1 MRVERHLVA
10 YILTL
15 ELELEDHEV
24 WYSPLVKVFYMV
36 VISMSSQTLEVVYL
50 INLVSFLFNVFII
63 Y

>member
-10 YILTL
+10 HILTL

-24 WYSPLVKVFYMV
+24 WYSPLVKVFHMV

-50 INLVSFLFNVFII
+50 INLVSF
-63 Y
+63 

>member
-10 YILTL
+10 HILTL
-15 ELELEDHEV
+15 ELELEDHKV
-24 WYSPLVKVFYMV
+24 WYSSLVKVFHMV

-50 INLVSFLFNVFII
+50 INLVSFLFNVFIF